1 MKILVIGSGGREHA
15 LCLALSQSPRCES
28 LFVLPGNPGMKA
40 VSKLEFI
47 PGKVTD
53 LEYILKTSQELA
65 IDLVVVGP
73 EDPLSLGLADLLR
86 SHGISVYGPGKFAAQ
101 LESSKAFSKEF
112 MKKYNIPTANY
123 KTVENFEDA
132 KYVIKHWPEESG
144 IVVKASALAQGKG
157 VVVAQDKDEAIKA
170 CFDFFENDECSIT
183 TDKIV
188 LEERL
193 IGEELSSFAIC
204 DGHDYFYLGHA
215 CDYKRVHDNDLG
227 PNTGGMGGYT
237 PNRWPG
243 PKAIEQIH
251 DIVKKT
257 INGMKEEGFLFI
269 GTLFIGLMINGD
281 EVKVIEFNVR
291 LGDPETQM
299 LLPRVQGDLAS
310 LLFKASTESLKDQHD
325 VKLDDNEC
333 VHIVLTSGGYPSVDK
348 TPLLLNQEIHGFET
362 INDPDLFLYFA
373 GVKTNPEG
381 KLVNSGGRVLGVTAK
396 AETIEQARKMAYEAI
411 QKINFSGS
419 HYRRDIAKIQRG
431 HLR

>member
-1 MKILVIGSGGREHA
+1 MRILVIGSGGREHA
-15 LCLALSQSPRCES
+15 ICLSLSQSPSCDS
-28 LFVLPGNPGMKA
+28 LYVLPGNPGMET
-40 VSKLEFI
+40 VSHLQFI

-53 LEYILKTSQELA
+53 LELILKKSQELA

-86 SHGISVYGPGKFAAQ
+86 SHGIAVYGPGKFAAQ

-112 MKKYNIPTANY
+112 MKKYDIPTAKY
-123 KTVENFEDA
+123 KTVDNFEDA
-132 KYVIKHWPEESG
+132 QYVIKHWPAHSG

-157 VVVAQDKDEAIKA
+157 VVVAEDKDEAIKA
-170 CFDFFENDECSIT
+170 CFDFFENDECSIN

-215 CDYKRVHDNDLG
+215 CDYKRINDNDQG

-237 PNRWPG
+237 PNLWPSS
-243 PKAIEQIH
+243 KAIDQIN
-251 DIVKKT
+251 DIIKKT
-257 INGMKEEGFLFI
+257 INGIKNEGSLFI
-269 GTLFIGLMINGD
+269 GTLFVGLMINGD
-281 EVKVIEFNVR
+281 DVKVIEFNVR

-299 LLPRVQGDLAS
+299 LLPRVLGDFAS
-310 LLFKASTESLKDQHD
+310 LLHKAATENIKDQND
-325 VKLDDNEC
+325 IKLDQNEC

-348 TPLLLNQEIHGFET
+348 TPLLTDQIIHGYESVH
-362 INDPDLFLYFA
+362 NPDLFLYFA
-373 GVKTNPEG
+373 GVKKNENN
-381 KLVNSGGRVLGVTAK
+381 KLVNSGGRVLGITAK
-396 AETIEQARKMAYEAI
+396 AKTIELARELAYQSI
-411 QKINFSGS
+411 SKIHFKGS
-419 HYRRDIAKIQRG
+419 HFRRDIAKVQRG

>member
-15 LCLALSQSPRCES
+15 LCLALSQSPSCES

>member
-15 LCLALSQSPRCES
+15 LCLALSQSLSCES
-28 LFVLPGNPGMKA
+28 LFVLSGNPGMKA